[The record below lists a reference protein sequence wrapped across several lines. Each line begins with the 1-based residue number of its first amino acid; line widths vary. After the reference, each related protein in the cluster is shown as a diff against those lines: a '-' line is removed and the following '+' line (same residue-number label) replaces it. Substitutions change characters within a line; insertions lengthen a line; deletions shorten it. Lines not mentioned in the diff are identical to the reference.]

1 MGHIE
6 AEVSAAY
13 HIPSSK
19 EFFIHVLL
27 NFLRHF
33 LLVGAIFDCVI
44 DDMLGFELDF
54 WLHFGVGYLDA
65 PLLSPL
71 VHIDQL

>member
-1 MGHIE
+1 MSYIK
-6 AEVSAAY
+6 AKVSAAY

-27 NFLRHF
+27 DFLCHF
-33 LLVGAIFDCVI
+33 LLVGSIFDCVI
-44 DDMLGFELDF
+44 DDVLGFELDF
-54 WLHFGVGYLDA
+54 WLHFGVAYLDS
-65 PLLSPL
+65 PLLSTL

>member
-1 MGHIE
+1 MGHIK
-6 AEVSAAY
+6 AEVSTTY
-13 HIPSSK
+13 HIPPSE

-27 NFLRHF
+27 DFLRHF

-54 WLHFGVGYLDA
+54 WLHFRVGYLYT